1 MIGLVSECVLVGQ
14 FLVGLAIESQTFPL
28 IFLYLLTFV
37 QNIGQNFIVD
47 FMRYQ
52 FDIFSAD
59 DLNPLLLPVFKSGV
73 L

>member
-1 MIGLVSECVLVGQ
+1 MVSLVSEGVLVGQ
-14 FLVGLAIESQTFPL
+14 FLVGLAIEGQTFSL
-28 IFLYLLTFV
+28 IFLYLLAFL

-47 FMRYQ
+47 LMRYQ